1 MWGLNINNMAKKNN
15 DSNNGN
21 QNKGLD
27 AVSII
32 PENSVVTIIFLANGK
47 DVKED
52 IEKKV
57 SGNVANILIN
67 KGLVKLK
74 N

>member
-1 MWGLNINNMAKKNN
+1 MAKKKNKPEDIDESTN
-15 DSNNGN
+15 EVETSN
-21 QNKGLD
+21 
-27 AVSII
+27 I

-67 KGLVKLK
+67 KGLAKLK

>member
-67 KGLVKLK
+67 KGLAKLK